1 MIKFYVLLFKKIFFS
16 EKDGMIVEDFF
27 DRPIVNVILEGR
39 SKYTLTMSLL
49 RNVQNDDFDKK
60 VISKPLESVLTS

>member
-1 MIKFYVLLFKKIFFS
+1 
-16 EKDGMIVEDFF
+16 MIVEDFF